1 MNLKKLILPLLIVTV
16 IEWGMVWYFN
26 VLKQQRLM
34 EKQEVK
40 VINEVKDVKFDVK
53 VENPKETKKEQPK
66 KVTTKSNNK
75 TQNNVKTTPKNN
87 SGSQSNGT
95 YKLTHYGHDCCKSGK
110 TATGYDVRKTIYY
123 NDKEYGQVR
132 IVAMCKNIPLYSI
145 VKIKNYKITGG
156 DVIAIVID
164 RGVGCSTIDLLVENE
179 AKSSKLGIQRNTV
192 VEILRKGK

>member
-1 MNLKKLILPLLIVTV
+1 MVLSMTVHKFMLKEDNNKVNV
-16 IEWGMVWYFN
+16 INNAKETTIEVKIEEEKPQKEQKQEKKS
-26 VLKQQRLM
+26 LKTTQKQQ
-34 EKQEVK
+34 KTAK
-40 VINEVKDVKFDVK
+40 SG
-53 VENPKETKKEQPK
+53 KEMQKAA
-66 KVTTKSNNK
+66 
-75 TQNNVKTTPKNN
+75 
-87 SGSQSNGT
+87 NGT

-110 TATGYDVRKTIYY
+110 TATGYDVRNTIYY
-123 NDKEYGQVR
+123 NDNEYGNVR

-179 AKSSKLGIQRNTV
+179 AKSSKLGIQRNTI